1 MTKQEITLMV
11 ATIYAMLVTAFF
23 YGLAYENCRH
33 YDFSIAPEYEKMFCF
48 EGDEEILPYLVVG

>member
-1 MTKQEITLMV
+1 MTKQEITVMV
-11 ATIYAMLVTAFF
+11 ASICAVLVMAF
-23 YGLAYENCRH
+23 YGGPAYENCRH